1 MAIAF
6 VETLTAVKFG
16 HGMFPQPWPT
26 SVLLTWGTAIS
37 GFAIFM
43 SIWSILHWKKMNE
56 SQKKTEKR
64 D

>member
-6 VETLTAVKFG
+6 VETLTAIKFG

-26 SVLLTWGTAIS
+26 SVLLAWGSAIA
-37 GFAIFM
+37 GFAIFI
-43 SIWSILHWKKMNE
+43 SIWSVLHFNKMKM
-56 SQKKTEKR
+56 SRQKTSKS